1 MEDIKEYAALVER
14 MRTAQNEYFRT
25 RAQVALTVS
34 VKLEKIVDEATE
46 SILGPDRIINQTKLF

>member
-1 MEDIKEYAALVER
+1 MEIKEYAALVER

-25 RAQVALTVS
+25 RAQLALNVS
-34 VKLEKIVDEATE
+34 IKLEKLVDESTE